1 LHKGVRLN
9 ITNGPAESFVL
20 LDDCTSSPTAKN
32 SRLYT
37 NLKKEIYCTDAAKL
51 NQLLEEM
58 QRETRN
64 GLHAVGCF
72 TYELGA
78 KLMGISHHA
87 EERPLAEFLL
97 FERCEYLTFEE
108 VTLWLDKKCAA
119 DVRQKWQPES
129 LPAGVMHVQE
139 SVDENRLFATLAKIR
154 DLLASGDTYQVNFTY
169 RLAFESY
176 GDPWALY
183 RRLRQRQPVPYGA
196 LLCLSDGR
204 AVLSLS
210 PELFLRHESGRLT
223 ACPMKGTAQA
233 THDEKENA
241 HHALRLATDPK
252 TVAENVMIVD
262 LLRNDLGRIAV
273 TGTVNVPSLFD
284 VNRFGNVLQMTSTIE
299 ALLLKDATL
308 SDVFNA
314 VYPCGSITGAPKRR
328 TMQIIQDLE
337 GDVRGFYTG
346 AIGWFDAPTSEQNL
360 GDFCLSV
367 PIRTIELQPPGKTGL
382 RTGAMGIGAGI
393 VYDSVASDEVEEC
406 RLKGRFLTDL
416 PHQFHLIET
425 MYATAENG
433 IRHLNIHMA
442 RLRRSAATF
451 GFRLDEV
458 GITERLRAICTGL
471 SSGPQRI
478 KLSLTAD
485 GKYNVRTDPII
496 PLTKPA
502 RVMLADGPI
511 KGTGELA
518 THKTSWRSHY
528 DEAIRI
534 AEKKGAFDMVFYN
547 SDDQLTEGARSNIF
561 LKINGRWYSP
571 PLALGI
577 LPGVMRTVIMNDPYW
592 QVAERTLNVADLQ
605 NAEAMM
611 VCNALRGPVMATLM
625 K

>member
-1 LHKGVRLN
+1 MP
-9 ITNGPAESFVL
+9 NGPAESFVL
-20 LDDCTSSPTAKN
+20 LDDCTSSPTAKT

-37 NLKKEIYCTDAAKL
+37 NLKKEIYCTDAADM
-51 NQLLEEM
+51 NHILEEM

-64 GLHAVGCF
+64 GLYAVGCF

-87 EERPLAEFLL
+87 EKRPLAEILL

-108 VTLWLDKKCAA
+108 VTRWLAKKCAA
-119 DVRQKWQPES
+119 DVRQKWQPEPI
-129 LPAGVMHVQE
+129 PAGVMHVRE
-139 SVDENRLFATLAKIR
+139 SVAENTLFATLAKIR

-169 RLAFESY
+169 RLAFDAY
-176 GDPWALY
+176 GEPWALY

-196 LLCLSDGR
+196 LLCLPDGR

-233 THDEKENA
+233 TLDEKENA

-252 TVAENVMIVD
+252 TVAENVMVVD

-284 VNRFGNVLQMTSTIE
+284 VSRFGNVLQMTSTVE
-299 ALLLKDATL
+299 ALLRKDATL

-346 AIGWFDAPTSEQNL
+346 AIGWFDAPSSEQSL

-433 IRHLNIHMA
+433 IRHLDIHMA

-458 GITERLRAICTGL
+458 GIIERLHATCTRL

-478 KLSLTAD
+478 KLSLAAE
-485 GKYNVRTDPII
+485 GECNVQTNPIN
-496 PLTKPA
+496 PLTEPV
-502 RVMLADGPI
+502 RVMLADGPMNS
-511 KGTGELA
+511 TGDLA
-518 THKTSWRSHY
+518 AHKTSWRSHY
-528 DEAIRI
+528 NEAIRI

-547 SDDQLTEGARSNIF
+547 SDDRLMEGARSNIF
-561 LKINGRWYSP
+561 LKMKGHWYTP
-571 PLALGI
+571 PLTLGI
-577 LPGVMRTVIMNDPYW
+577 LPGVMRTVMMNNPYW
-592 QVAERTLNVADLQ
+592 QVAERTLTVADLQ
-605 NAEAMM
+605 NAEAII